1 MSDPSE
7 SESQPRGLK
16 WWGMTHPGRF
26 RQNNED
32 SFLALTFNSQEFNY
46 LGKEGEAT
54 LDIGDFVFAVS
65 DGMGGANSGEFASR
79 IAVQKIAELLPRS
92 FKLGLAGI
100 NSGHEEIS
108 EELFQR
114 IHDEMRRMGRHYE
127 ECRGM
132 GATLSLAWFTPQWL
146 HFCHI
151 GDSRIYYLPKATE
164 AGMMQ
169 LTHDHTDVY
178 DQFAAGKINERQARL
193 HPERNILQ
201 QVLGVGIN
209 EINPQVGAVG
219 IEVGDRFMI
228 CSDGVID
235 GVRNHRIESLIRN
248 PMGKFQDMNVAHR
261 LVQDSLEES
270 GRDNITAVVVEVI

>member
-1 MSDPSE
+1 MSALGKGREPL
-7 SESQPRGLK
+7 GFK

-26 RQNNED
+26 RENNED
-32 SFLALTFNSQEFNY
+32 AFLALTFDAQGLSY
-46 LGKEGEAT
+46 LGKVGDAN
-54 LDIGDFVFAVS
+54 LGIGDFIFAVS

-79 IAVQKIAELLPRS
+79 IAVHKIAALMPKS
-92 FKLGLAGI
+92 FQLAAAGI
-100 NSGHEEIS
+100 DSGYEDIS

-114 IHDEMRRMGRHYE
+114 IHDEMTNMGRHYE

-132 GATLSLAWFTPQWL
+132 GATLSLAWFTPEWM

-151 GDSRIYYLPKATE
+151 GDSRIYYLPAEEEK
-164 AGMMQ
+164 GLIQ

-178 DQFAAGKINERQARL
+178 DQLKAGKINEREARL

-201 QVLGVGIN
+201 QALGGGVGA
-209 EINPQVGAVG
+209 INPQCGVVAY
-219 IEVGDRFMI
+219 EAGDRFVI

-235 GVRNHRIESLIRN
+235 GVRNHRLESLTRDPPPRFAALN
-248 PMGKFQDMNVAHR
+248 PAHR

-270 GRDNITAVVVEVI
+270 GRDNITAVVVEVV